1 MTLTN
6 GISTAE
12 LNARF
17 QPVFARIAERAAIR
31 DHEREL
37 AHDAV
42 QWLREVK
49 FGAVRVPVQYGGLGA
64 SVEQLFDLLIDLAA
78 ADSNLTQIL
87 RAHFGF
93 VDRLLIDKDRDA
105 QERWLTLAG
114 QGEIF
119 GNATTEVTKAAF
131 GSVQTAVRQ
140 DPRSGQWYLNGEKF
154 YSTGTL
160 YADWITVNA
169 CRVVDGQ
176 SPELVIVVV
185 PVTAR
190 GVDIVDDWHGFG
202 QRVTGSGTT
211 RFVDVVV
218 QEEQIIAHS
227 HSQPSVLVAYFQ
239 LVHLATLAGIAKAIE
254 RDAVAYVQA
263 RTHTFSH
270 ASAALPKDD
279 PLVQQVVGKLSA
291 TAFVATAAV
300 RAVTHAFG
308 DIARWREAGYAI
320 TEAQLADI
328 DLNAAKTQVV
338 LIDQVLLAATQLFD
352 VGGASALGESLRLD
366 RHWRNART
374 VASHNPVIYKTRVI
388 GDNVL
393 NQAAPV
399 FYWNVGIKH
408 AA

>member
-1 MTLTN
+1 MT
-6 GISTAE
+6 ISSSVTTAQ
-12 LNARF
+12 LQARF
-17 QPVFARIAERAAIR
+17 HPVFKKIAQRAAAR

-78 ADSNLTQIL
+78 ADSNLAQIL

-93 VDRLLIDKDRDA
+93 IDRLLLDKDVIT
-105 QERWLTLAG
+105 QTRWLTLAG

-119 GNATTEVTKAAF
+119 GNATTEVAKAAL
-131 GSVQTAVRQ
+131 GSVQTSVQQ
-140 DPRSGQWYLNGEKF
+140 DAEGVWRLHGEKF

-169 CRVVDGQ
+169 HRVIDGKE
-176 SPELVIVVV
+176 PELVIVVV
-185 PVTAR
+185 PVTAA
-190 GVDIVDDWHGFG
+190 GVDIVDDWYGFG

-211 RFVDVVV
+211 RFAHVRV
-218 QEEQIIAHS
+218 QEDQIITHS
-227 HSQPSVLVAYFQ
+227 HTQPSVLVAFFQ

-254 RDAVAYVQA
+254 RDAVTYIQS
-263 RTHTFSH
+263 RKHTFSH

-279 PLVQQVVGKLSA
+279 PLVQQVIGHLSA
-291 TAFVATAAV
+291 TAYVAQASV
-300 RAVTHAFG
+300 RSVAQTFG
-308 DIARWREAGYAI
+308 DIARWRQTGHTI
-320 TEAQLADI
+320 TEAQLHDVE
-328 DLNAAKTQVV
+328 LQAAKAQIVIVNLV
-338 LIDQVLLAATQLFD
+338 LQSATQLFD
-352 VGGASALGESLRLD
+352 VGGATALGETLRLD

-374 VASHNPVIYKTRVI
+374 LASHNPVIYKARVV
-388 GDNVL
+388 GDNAL
-393 NQAAPV
+393 NNTSPA
-399 FYWNVGIKH
+399 FYWNVGIKQ